1 MTGALNH
8 PPGKIIQKLLIDL
21 GHGTALSAAGATTG
35 TWPVYYGTLPDSPDN
50 AICVTDT
57 EPMQHGRDMAVG
69 QRCEHPGFQVLV
81 RCDNIVS
88 GYIKAQDIAVA
99 LDKDVYQET
108 VLLDGNTYSVQAVTR
123 TSGVFSIGLE
133 IGSTRRRLYSVN
145 ATASLC
151 MTDETG
157 TAS

>member
-21 GHGTALSAAGATTG
+21 AHGTSLSSSGNTTG
-35 TWPVYYGTLPDSPDN
+35 LWPVYYGTLPDTPDN
-50 AICVTDT
+50 AICVIDT
-57 EPMQHGRDMAVG
+57 EPMQYGRDMVVG

-81 RCDNIVS
+81 RCDNLVN
-88 GYIKAQDIAVA
+88 GYIKAQDIAIA
-99 LDKDVYQET
+99 FDKDVYQEV
-108 VLLDGNTYSVQAVTR
+108 VLLEGNTYSVQAVTR
-123 TSGVFSIGLE
+123 TSGVFTIGLE

-157 TAS
+157 TAD